1 MSYPKKTSR
10 EAILAHAMA
19 YVQDHGVAELSMRT
33 LASDLGVTPNALYR
47 YFASKAELEYA
58 IADEVG
64 KLLLA
69 ALEKAAAK
77 NAMPAAI
84 MDVAKAYIR
93 FAHKHPEWYA
103 LKMRYCDD
111 DGSEPD
117 SHTDI
122 WGFVIGLAASVPTKW
137 EAKDLALSLWAFLHG
152 MVELARADLLDG
164 QKPEH
169 AIDVG
174 LEVMLTGLMASITA
188 TGDSKRE
195 LGH

>member
-1 MSYPKKTSR
+1 MSYPKKISR
-10 EAILAHAMA
+10 ETVLEHAMGF
-19 YVQDHGVAELSMRT
+19 VEVHGQADLSMRT
-33 LASDLGVTPNALYR
+33 LASQLGVTPNALYR

-58 IADEVG
+58 VADEVG
-64 KLLLA
+64 KLLLQV
-69 ALEKAAAK
+69 LQKAAAK
-77 NAMPAAI
+77 KPAPTAI
-84 MDVAKAYIR
+84 VDVAKAYIR

-111 DGSEPD
+111 DGTEPD

-122 WGFVIGLAASVPTKW
+122 WGFVMALAAALPSKW
-137 EAKDLALSLWAFLHG
+137 DPKDLALSLWAFLHG

-164 QKPEH
+164 RKPES

-174 LEVMLTGLMASITA
+174 LEVMLAGVMASIST
-188 TGDSKRE
+188 TVDSKRE

>member
-10 EAILAHAMA
+10 ETILAHAMA
-19 YVQDHGVAELSMRT
+19 HVQAHGAAGLSMRT
-33 LASDLGVTPNALYR
+33 LAGDLGVTPNALYR

-77 NAMPAAI
+77 KPAPGAI
-84 MDVAKAYIR
+84 VDVAKAYIR

-122 WGFVIGLAASVPTKW
+122 WGFVMNLAASVPTRWKA
-137 EAKDLALSLWAFLHG
+137 EDLALTLWAFLHG

-164 QKPEH
+164 RKPEN
-169 AIDVG
+169 AIGVG
-174 LEVMLTGLMASITA
+174 LDVMLAGLMAGSTA
-188 TGDSKRE
+188 TVDSKRE